1 MKLIDSRPNIVAG
14 TSYAHLKECLLKIEK
29 SGYLNNIVKLKHVD
43 KEVSTIH
50 IITVQMICIIIT
62 LYVLHLR

>member
-1 MKLIDSRPNIVAG
+1 MKLIESRPNIIAG

-43 KEVSTIH
+43 KAVSTI
-50 IITVQMICIIIT
+50 TIIII
-62 LYVLHLR
+62 

>member
-29 SGYLNNIVKLKHVD
+29 SGYLNNKAKLVD
-43 KEVSTIH
+43 KEVSRIN
-50 IITVQMICIIIT
+50 IITI
-62 LYVLHLR
+62 